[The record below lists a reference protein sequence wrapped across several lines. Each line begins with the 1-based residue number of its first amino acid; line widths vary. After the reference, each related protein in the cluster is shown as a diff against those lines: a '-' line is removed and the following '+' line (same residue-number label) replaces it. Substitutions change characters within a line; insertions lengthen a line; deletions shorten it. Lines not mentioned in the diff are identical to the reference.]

1 MEPHPT
7 APHDKADETWREMLT
22 SSDGDD
28 RLERLLE
35 IVSAIL
41 LGLATVATAWCGYQT
56 SKWNG
61 QQAQDYIEA
70 TTLRIQATE
79 ATNNANR
86 AATIQVSLFLQYAQ
100 AFSTQNQ
107 ALTDFLYQRFPP
119 NLKLAMDAWLAT
131 KPLQNPDAPSSPFVM
146 PEYILPDQVE
156 ATRLSAQADE
166 RLQEA
171 NAASGVADQYTLLTV
186 MFASVLFVA
195 GIATRFKWHVVD
207 VSVTVIATLLFLV
220 SLWFVL
226 RLPIL
231 T

>member
-1 MEPHPT
+1 MEPQPES
-7 APHDKADETWREMLT
+7 AQNEADETWRHMLMAST
-22 SSDGDD
+22 EDD
-28 RLERLLE
+28 RLERILE

-61 QQAQDYIEA
+61 QQSQDYIEA

-86 AATIQVSLFLQYAQ
+86 AATIQVNMFMQYAQ
-100 AFSTQNQ
+100 AVSTQNQ
-107 ALTDFLYQRFPP
+107 QLADFLYNRFPP
-119 NLKLAMDAWLAT
+119 ALKTATDAWLAT

-146 PEYILPDQVE
+146 PEYVLADQQKAAE
-156 ATRLSAQADE
+156 LSAQADM
-166 RLQEA
+166 RLEDA
-171 NAASGVADQYTLLTV
+171 NAASAIGDQYTLLTV

-207 VSVTVIATLLFLV
+207 VSVTVIASALFLV
-220 SLWFVL
+220 SLWLVL
-226 RLPIL
+226 KLPIL